1 MLTHSDT
8 FELREDSC
16 TTSRFGRGLHNI
28 HICQKSSRFTLKM
41 CTYAPGSKTKR
52 TKKTYHMSG
61 ASGRRIRGGCL
72 EEGLFEL
79 GLDRKRSATG
89 QRELEAHGE
98 ETLVAGTV
106 GGGWEWREGWF

>member
-1 MLTHSDT
+1 
-8 FELREDSC
+8 
-16 TTSRFGRGLHNI
+16 
-28 HICQKSSRFTLKM
+28 M

-89 QRELEAHGE
+89 RRELEAHGE